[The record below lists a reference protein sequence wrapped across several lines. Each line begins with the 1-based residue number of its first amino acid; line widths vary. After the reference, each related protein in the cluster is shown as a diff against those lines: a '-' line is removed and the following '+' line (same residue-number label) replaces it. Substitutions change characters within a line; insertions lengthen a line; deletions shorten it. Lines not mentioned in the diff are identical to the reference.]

1 MKNLTPVFA
10 ALIALSS
17 PAHAERTKVQD
28 HYKNIINQEPYSVEI
43 CRNVKV
49 PHGSGTSNSIIS
61 GIIGGVLGNQFG
73 SGEGKIAMTGFGA
86 LTGAILGGQEQQGSY
101 IERQCGTETRYREEP
116 ARIYSHSS
124 VSFSYAGKSYRLKFE
139 K

>member
-1 MKNLTPVFA
+1 MKNLLPVFA
-10 ALIALSS
+10 ALITISS
-17 PAHAERTKVQD
+17 PANAGRTKVQD

-43 CRNVKV
+43 CRDVKV
-49 PHGSGTSNSIIS
+49 PHGSGASNSIIS

-73 SGEGKIAMTGFGA
+73 SGEGKIAMTGLGA
-86 LTGAILGGQEQQGSY
+86 LTGAILGGQEQQGPY
-101 IERQCGTETRYREEP
+101 IERQCGTETRYREES

-124 VSFSYAGKSYRLKFE
+124 VSFSYAGKSYRVKFE

>member
-1 MKNLTPVFA
+1 MKNLLPVFA
-10 ALIALSS
+10 ALIAISS
-17 PAHAERTKVQD
+17 PANAERTKVQD

-43 CRNVKV
+43 CRDVKV
-49 PHGSGTSNSIIS
+49 PRGSGTNNSIIS

-73 SGEGKIAMTGFGA
+73 SGKGKITMTGLGA

-101 IERQCGTETRYREEP
+101 IERQCGTETRYREES

>member
-1 MKNLTPVFA
+1 MKNLLPVFA
-10 ALIALSS
+10 ALIAISS
-17 PAHAERTKVQD
+17 PAHAERTKFQD
-28 HYKNIINQEPYSVEI
+28 HYKNIINQEPYRVEI
-43 CRNVKV
+43 CRDVKV
-49 PHGSGTSNSIIS
+49 PNGSGTSNSIVS
-61 GIIGGVLGNQFG
+61 GLIGGVLGNQFG
-73 SGEGKIAMTGFGA
+73 SGEGKIAMTGLGA

-101 IERQCGTETRYREEP
+101 IKRQCGTETRYREES

>member
-1 MKNLTPVFA
+1 MKNLLPVFA
-10 ALIALSS
+10 ALIAVSS

-28 HYKNIINQEPYSVEI
+28 HYKDIINQEPYRVEI
-43 CRNVKV
+43 CRDVKV
-49 PHGSGTSNSIIS
+49 PHRSGTGNSIIS

-73 SGEGKIAMTGFGA
+73 SGEGKIAMTGLGA
-86 LTGAILGGQEQQGSY
+86 LTGAILGGQEPQSSY
-101 IERQCGTETRYREEP
+101 IERQCGTETRYREES

-124 VSFSYAGKSYRLKFE
+124 VSFSYEGKSYRLKFE